1 MVLQPSWQQEQ
12 STINNQQSAKTKCHL
27 LPTSDHTKSNHALE
41 APLPS
46 THDVLQSEFVTSRL
60 PLEPHSRSTQQ
71 STSLHRPTS
80 PPVNGQ
86 LCVTT
91 KTCPLLQTLL
101 FQPCSFSCHSSVTAG
116 AIVQLTTA
124 SSPTS
129 RLLFAPSFLT
139 CHQHTNQHAMNDQ
152 GHLLLQHH
160 LLPTIFCLTATHSL
174 LGH

>member
-1 MVLQPSWQQEQ
+1 MTAR
-12 STINNQQSAKTKCHL
+12 TINNQPKPSVISFQHQITPNQITL
-27 LPTSDHTKSNHALE
+27 LNEP

-101 FQPCSFSCHSSVTAG
+101 FQPCSFSCHSSVNAG
-116 AIVQLTTA
+116 AIVQLIQVQHPGCFLHLAFSLIANTPTTMPCVTKIA
-124 SSPTS
+124 SCSNIIS
-129 RLLFAPSFLT
+129 FQQSFA
-139 CHQHTNQHAMNDQ
+139 
-152 GHLLLQHH
+152 LLQ
-160 LLPTIFCLTATHSL
+160 LTPSWLAC
-174 LGH
+174 